1 MQNCAAVT
9 DPTERVHKES
19 HTSIEDAIGTQFFSI
34 KVQCPLDI
42 ETLDKAAALD
52 LATATPLTD
61 LRQYI
66 NSNLGFRD
74 LEI

>member
-1 MQNCAAVT
+1 MLNELGNGLGRNLC
-9 DPTERVHKES
+9 DKLLLFFC
-19 HTSIEDAIGTQFFSI
+19 DAQKQSVIQA
-34 KVQCPLDI
+34 PLGFA
-42 ETLDKAAALD
+42 TLDKAAALG

-66 NSNLGFRD
+66 NSDLGYSD

>member
-1 MQNCAAVT
+1 MILYLDLARKNFDLKGNNG
-9 DPTERVHKES
+9 DPNSSTLCIMEGNIQS
-19 HTSIEDAIGTQFFSI
+19 
-34 KVQCPLDI
+34 PLGFA
-42 ETLDKAAALD
+42 TLDKAAALG

-66 NSNLGFRD
+66 NSDLGYSD

>member
-1 MQNCAAVT
+1 MCTA
-9 DPTERVHKES
+9 
-19 HTSIEDAIGTQFFSI
+19 FSI
-34 KVQCPLDI
+34 IQCPLDI

>member
-1 MQNCAAVT
+1 MLT
-9 DPTERVHKES
+9 DKIPADNT
-19 HTSIEDAIGTQFFSI
+19 
-34 KVQCPLDI
+34 VQSPLGFA
-42 ETLDKAAALD
+42 TLDKAAALG

-66 NSNLGFRD
+66 NSDLGFSD